1 MDSDQQS
8 QQRELSRSDLE
19 YLQNVKVKLQKW
31 IEDKRALEEIIKSLE
46 SKLEDKNKALFASC
60 EGIHD
65 LEQKHWKII
74 DVLESRKQQLQ
85 CKKKGML
92 S

>member
-1 MDSDQQS
+1 MNADKQDQQR
-8 QQRELSRSDLE
+8 QLSRSDFE

-31 IEDKRALEEIIKSLE
+31 IEDKRALEETVKSLE
-46 SKLEDKNKALFASC
+46 SKLENKYKALFASC
-60 EGIHD
+60 GGIQD
-65 LEQKHWKII
+65 LEQKHWGIM

-85 CKKKGML
+85 CKKKEML